1 MKRIRTSGIILHPTS
16 FPGPDGIGDLG
27 PQAFAWV
34 DFLESSGCS
43 IWQTLPLGPTGYGD
57 SPYQCFSAFAGNPYL
72 VSSALLLDEG
82 LLDPED
88 FADRPGFPLHNVDFG
103 RAIPWKMTI
112 LKRAF
117 NKFISASGQNHPE
130 FQNFCEE
137 NQNWLEDFALFMAIK
152 DSNGGAPW
160 TTWEDGLKKRDA
172 EALAKFA
179 AEHSDEV
186 CFQKFLQ
193 FCFFKQWNNLMAYA
207 HQKEIMIIGDI
218 PIFVSMDSSDVW
230 SHPDLFYLDDQGNPT
245 VVAGVPPDYFSPT
258 GQLWGNPIYRWPAHQ
273 AQGFSWWIDRIR
285 GTLKVCDVIRLD
297 HFRGFCGY
305 WEVPAGNPTAE
316 IGRWVECPGEAFL
329 EKVKEELG
337 DLPIIAEDLGEISKD
352 VSDLRLKYG
361 LPGMKIL
368 QFSFSSTPNDPFLP
382 SNYEPNF
389 VAYTGTHD
397 NETFNGW
404 FANADKQSRDFAMRY
419 LCSNG
424 EHFAWDGIR
433 AVWQSVA
440 VYAIAPLQDFLELGN
455 EARMNFPGKMSGN
468 WSFRYINSDL
478 TPDLAFRILDLN
490 RTYNR
495 IPEISS
501 QPHKPVEITYEKP

>member
-1 MKRIRTSGIILHPTS
+1 MKHIRTSGIILHPTS

-27 PQAFAWV
+27 PQAYTWI

-72 VSSALLLDEG
+72 VSPTLLLDEG
-82 LLDPED
+82 LLEAED
-88 FADRPGFPLHNVDFG
+88 FSDRPDFPLHNVDFG
-103 RAIPWKMTI
+103 RAIPWKLKI

-117 NKFISASGQNHPE
+117 NRFIEKECQNSPA
-130 FQNFCEE
+130 FTSFVEE
-137 NQNWLEDFALFMAIK
+137 NKKWLEDFAFFMAIK
-152 DSNGGAPW
+152 NSNNGAAW
-160 TTWEDGLKKRDA
+160 QTWDNGLKKRDPK
-172 EALAKFA
+172 ALAEFQE
-179 AEHSDEV
+179 EHLNEIG
-186 CFQKFLQ
+186 FQKFLQ
-193 FCFFKQWNNLMAYA
+193 FCFFKQWNNLMNYA
-207 HQKEIMIIGDI
+207 HQKNIMIIGDI

-230 SHPDLFYLDDQGNPT
+230 SHPDLFYLDDEGNPT

-258 GQLWGNPIYRWPAHQ
+258 GQLWGNPIYRWPEHQ
-273 AQGFSWWIDRIR
+273 AQEFSWWIDRIR

-297 HFRGFCGY
+297 HFRGFSGY

-316 IGRWVECPGEAFL
+316 FGRWVECPGDAFL
-329 EKVKEELG
+329 SKVQEALG

-368 QFSFSSTPNDPFLP
+368 QFSFSSDANDPFLP

-397 NETFNGW
+397 NETVKGW
-404 FANADKQSRDFAMRY
+404 FDNADKESRDFAMKY

-424 EHFAWDGIR
+424 EHFAWDAIR
-433 AVWQSVA
+433 SVWQSVA
-440 VYAIAPLQDFLELGN
+440 VYGIAPLQDFLELGD
-455 EARMNFPGKMSGN
+455 EARMNFPGKMFGN

-478 TPDLAFRILDLN
+478 TPELAFRILDLN
-490 RTYNR
+490 RIYNR
-495 IPEISS
+495 IPEISGK
-501 QPHKPVEITYEKP
+501 PRKPVEIHYEKP

>member
-1 MKRIRTSGIILHPTS
+1 MKHIRTSGIILHPTS

-27 PQAFAWV
+27 PQAYSWI
-34 DFLESSGCS
+34 DFLESAGCT

-72 VSSALLLDEG
+72 VSTTLLLDEG

-88 FADRPGFPLHNVDFG
+88 FSDRPEFPLHNVDFG
-103 RAIPWKMTI
+103 SAIPWKLKI
-112 LKRAF
+112 LRRAF
-117 NKFISASGQNHPE
+117 DKFAARSGQNDPSY
-130 FQNFCEE
+130 QQFCEE
-137 NQNWLEDFALFMAIK
+137 NKKWLEDFALFMAIK
-152 DSNGGAPW
+152 EKNNGAAW
-160 TTWEDGLKKRDA
+160 QTWEEGLRKRDA
-172 EALAKFA
+172 ESLKNFA
-179 AEHSDEV
+179 EENNESIG
-186 CFQKFLQ
+186 FQKFLQ
-193 FCFFKQWNNLMAYA
+193 FCFFKQWQNLMAYA
-207 HQKEIMIIGDI
+207 HQKNIMIIGDI

-230 SHPDLFYLDDQGNPT
+230 SNPDLFYLDEQGNPT

-258 GQLWGNPIYRWPAHQ
+258 GQLWGNPIYRWPVHQ
-273 AQGFSWWIDRIR
+273 ERGFSWWIDRIR
-285 GTLKVCDVIRLD
+285 GTLKVCDMIRLD

-337 DLPIIAEDLGEISKD
+337 DLPIIAEDLGEISAD
-352 VSDLRLKYG
+352 VSALRLKYD

-368 QFSFSSTPNDPFLP
+368 QFSYSSDANDPFLP
-382 SNYEPNF
+382 SNYVPNF

-397 NETFNGW
+397 NETITGW
-404 FANADKQSRDFAMRY
+404 FSNADEKSRNFAMKY

-424 EHFAWDGIR
+424 EHFAWDAIR
-433 AVWQSVA
+433 SVWQSVA

-455 EARMNFPGKMSGN
+455 DARMNFPGKMFGN
-468 WSFRYINSDL
+468 WSFRFINSDL
-478 TPDLAFRILDLN
+478 TPELAFRILDLN

-495 IPEISS
+495 IPEISGKAR
-501 QPHKPVEITYEKP
+501 KPVEIHYEKP

>member
-1 MKRIRTSGIILHPTS
+1 MKHIRTSGIILHPTS

-34 DFLESSGCS
+34 DFLEASGCS

-72 VSSALLLDEG
+72 VSSTLLLDEG
-82 LLDPED
+82 LLAPED
-88 FADRPGFPLHNVDFG
+88 FADRPGFPLHTVDFG

-117 NKFISASGQNHPE
+117 NKFINASGQNSPE
-130 FQNFCEE
+130 FQSFCEE
-137 NQNWLEDFALFMAIK
+137 NKNWLEDFAMFMAIK

-160 TTWEDGLKKRDA
+160 TTWETGLKKRDA

-179 AEHSDEV
+179 DEHSDDI

-193 FCFFKQWNNLMAYA
+193 FCFFRQWNNLMAYT
-207 HQKEIMIIGDI
+207 HQKNIMIIGDI

-273 AQGFSWWIDRIR
+273 AQDFSWWIDRIR

-297 HFRGFCGY
+297 HFRGFSGY

-329 EKVKEELG
+329 DKVKDVLG
-337 DLPIIAEDLGEISKD
+337 DLPIIAEDLGEISED
-352 VSDLRLKYG
+352 VSALRLKYE

-404 FANADKQSRDFAMRY
+404 FANADKQSRDFAMKY

-433 AVWQSVA
+433 SVWQSVA

-455 EARMNFPGKMSGN
+455 EARMNFPGKMAGN
-468 WSFRYINSDL
+468 WGFRYINSDL

-501 QPHKPVEITYEKP
+501 QPHKPVEIHYEKP